1 MSSDPY
7 DSGSKVPSQS
17 DTDLF
22 LALKAGQ
29 TSALERL
36 YDRYS
41 GLVYGLALKILTNPE
56 EAADL
61 TQEVFIFLWQQAKY
75 DSDRGR
81 FDSFLMML
89 TRSRAIDRLRHRTS
103 RFKFLQRQRRF
114 IPKEESTVSPLD
126 KVSLLEQSQRIQT
139 AMTQL
144 SDDERQVLELAYYRG
159 LSQSEIAEQFNIPL
173 GTVKTRSR
181 RGLVKLRQ
189 ILQNFY

>member
-29 TSALERL
+29 TTALERL

-89 TRSRAIDRLRHRTS
+89 TRSRAIDRLRHRTT
-103 RFKFLQRQRRF
+103 RFRFLQRQKRF
-114 IPKEESTVSPLD
+114 NLKEESTVSPLD
-126 KVSLLEQSQRIQT
+126 KVSLLEQSQRIHT

-144 SDDERQVLELAYYRG
+144 SDDERQVLELAYYSG
-159 LSQSEIAEQFNIPL
+159 LSQSEIARQFNIPL

>member
-36 YDRYS
+36 YDRYAGS
-41 GLVYGLALKILTNPE
+41 VYGLALKILTNPE

-89 TRSRAIDRLRHRTS
+89 TRSRAIDRLRRRTT
-103 RFKFLQRQRRF
+103 RFRFLQRQKQF
-114 IPKEESTVSPLD
+114 NLKEESTVSPLD

-159 LSQSEIAEQFNIPL
+159 LSQSEIAQQFNIPL